1 MASIERTPADTW
13 KVRYRDPSGKQRR
26 KTFQQHSNAR
36 RFAREVE
43 VAKDRGEF
51 VNPHDGK
58 VLVGDWMKQWD
69 AARLNR
75 RASTPA
81 RDESL
86 IRNHLLP
93 AFGKKTLGSV
103 QPVDVKAFVASLAR
117 RNYSPAYIAK
127 AYQLL
132 AASFLAAVDEGMLPR
147 TPCRGVALPRIEKH
161 EMRFLSHAEVAALA
175 ETIHP
180 RYRALVLTAAYTGLR
195 AGELSGLHVDQLNL
209 LRRTLT
215 VTRTAT
221 EVRGHWSIGTPKTKA
236 SRRTVTLPKTLCEVL
251 AAHPGRVR
259 HQGAHLHLPRRQPS
273 PVDELPSPTV
283 ASSPRGSR
291 PWPRP
296 VPRPPTQP
304 RCVAHSCQRAPE
316 SDSVEART
324 RCDHDNAGHL
334 RTPHGRVGRRRRRPS
349 RQRVSGRSC
358 ALYAPF
364 ARGRRRG
371 IGNQIADNPYGI
383 RVSRRGRYWD

>member
-75 RASTPA
+75 RASTRA

-93 AFGKKTLGSV
+93 AFGKKTLGSA

-251 AAHPGRVR
+251 AAHLAEYGTKELIFTSPEGNPVR
-259 HQGAHLHLPRRQPS
+259 WTNFRRRQW
-273 PVDELPSPTV
+273 LPALEEADLGHVRFHDLRHSHAAWLIAANEHPKV
-283 ASSPRGSR
+283 IQSR
-291 PWPRP
+291 LGHAAI
-296 VPRPPTQP
+296 TTTL
-304 RCVAHSCQRAPE
+304 
-316 SDSVEART
+316 DT
-324 RCDHDNAGHL
+324 YGHL
-334 RTPHGRVGRRRRRPS
+334 MDGLDGDAADRLDSAFLDAHVPFMRPLPGAD
-349 RQRVSGRSC
+349 VV
-358 ALYAPF
+358 ALAT
-364 ARGRRRG
+364 R
-371 IGNQIADNPYGI
+371 
-383 RVSRRGRYWD
+383 